1 MSAEAKDSTESSLGD
16 DPDGVTSE
24 HVETDNVDSVEAVSD
39 GRLARFRQWRKGRP
53 FTGGLLLI
61 LAGIVILVPA
71 YLSIKILDLLV
82 MISTISGVSVLIV
95 GTLLIMFGIG
105 AWLKPATA
113 PYLGVLGILV
123 GIVALPTSNFGGF
136 LLGSGLAIV
145 GGALTLAW
153 ESKGKDRSPART
165 KSAHPRG
172 GAVVL
177 ATIGVSS
184 LLLAGTMPPIAGLS
198 NAQSGSS
205 PLGDI
210 PVPSL
215 PQPAGGLG
223 SIQPD
228 GPLIINNAE
237 RNTDNPLPLVGQ
249 TTMVTADEILVS
261 GNASISVVKVQ
272 TQQGLRNMIRLAG
285 NTVKV
290 KNIGFGIPGRGM
302 HSQLTTGIDKQA
314 VLEGAPATVYA
325 QSLDF
330 VPAVGGV
337 NTFPIQLDV
346 DGNLQQVVRELDRL
360 GYSQAP
366 LPDPLLSV
374 ISLRNVTL
382 GTLGVEAQTLTA
394 PGVAVEAMY

>member
-1 MSAEAKDSTESSLGD
+1 
-16 DPDGVTSE
+16 
-24 HVETDNVDSVEAVSD
+24 
-39 GRLARFRQWRKGRP
+39 
-53 FTGGLLLI
+53 
-61 LAGIVILVPA
+61 
-71 YLSIKILDLLV
+71 
-82 MISTISGVSVLIV
+82 
-95 GTLLIMFGIG
+95 
-105 AWLKPATA
+105 
-113 PYLGVLGILV
+113 
-123 GIVALPTSNFGGF
+123 
-136 LLGSGLAIV
+136 
-145 GGALTLAW
+145 
-153 ESKGKDRSPART
+153 
-165 KSAHPRG
+165 
-172 GAVVL
+172 
-177 ATIGVSS
+177 
-184 LLLAGTMPPIAGLS
+184 
-198 NAQSGSS
+198 
-205 PLGDI
+205 
-210 PVPSL
+210 
-215 PQPAGGLG
+215 
-223 SIQPD
+223 
-228 GPLIINNAE
+228 
-237 RNTDNPLPLVGQ
+237 
-249 TTMVTADEILVS
+249 
-261 GNASISVVKVQ
+261 
-272 TQQGLRNMIRLAG
+272 MIRLAG